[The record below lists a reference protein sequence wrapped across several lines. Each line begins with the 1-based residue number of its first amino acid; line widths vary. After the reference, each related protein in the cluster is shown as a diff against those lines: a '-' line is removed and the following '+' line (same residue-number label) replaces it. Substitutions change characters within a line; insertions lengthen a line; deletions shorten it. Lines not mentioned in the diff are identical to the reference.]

1 MLRHHVY
8 QALFSGLEYNAMAH
22 STLARCCE
30 KGTRRVKACRDQFTR
45 RITDHLIVT
54 DQMTSVMVAKPSSIR
69 KCFPTLHELEIS
81 IDLPDVSESTG
92 LVEGEDQIVNAASLI
107 ASVHF
112 CASRDMK
119 SSMSEFC
126 EVFIVEEASIC
137 A

>member
-1 MLRHHVY
+1 MLRPHVY
-8 QALFSGLEYNAMAH
+8 QALFSGLKYNAMAH
-22 STLARCCE
+22 STLARRWKNC
-30 KGTRRVKACRDQFTR
+30 TRRMKACRDQFTR
-45 RITDHLIVT
+45 RITDHLIVSE
-54 DQMTSVMVAKPSSIR
+54 QMTSIMVAKPSSIR
-69 KCFPTLHELEIS
+69 KGFPTLHELEIS

-107 ASVHF
+107 DSVHF

-126 EVFIVEEASIC
+126 EVFIAEEASIC